1 MYEARDIRTDQP
13 QSTRYGWYLAQ
24 LKPNC
29 ASIASRNLERQGIR
43 SFMPL
48 ETRTVPRGG
57 RFVDKPYP
65 VFSGY
70 LFVRLDKTAGQWRA
84 VGSTY
89 GISRLVSF
97 GQEPATVPECLIDGL
112 IDRCDN
118 DGFLVP
124 NSDFS
129 AGDGVKVTDGPL
141 IDFLGVIEKVSPDR
155 RAFVLMEI
163 MGQTTK
169 VEVDAG
175 SLRKLV

>member
-1 MYEARDIRTDQP
+1 MNEAMENRTDQP

-29 ASIASRNLERQGIR
+29 ASIASRNLERQGIET
-43 SFMPL
+43 FMPL

-57 RFVDKPYP
+57 RFVDKSYP

-97 GQEPATVPECLIDGL
+97 GQEPAMVPARLIDGL
-112 IDRCDN
+112 IDRCDKN
-118 DGFLVP
+118 GFLLA

-129 AGDGVKVTDGPL
+129 AGDGVKVADGPFS
-141 IDFLGVIEKVSPDR
+141 DFIGTVDKISPDR
-155 RAFVLMEI
+155 RVFVLMEV

-169 VEVDAG
+169 VEVDARR
-175 SLRKLV
+175 LRKLV